1 MTWDVALILGI
12 DGLANGAVYLLAG
25 LGLVLIFSVTRVVF
39 VPFGDIA
46 AFAALTLAAFETNRL
61 PPTIGLVAVLAVIAT
76 LTEIGSLPNGPRV
89 SIRPWSASTVACVL
103 IVVSLYFKAFC
114 SSTKT

>member
-1 MTWDVALILGI
+1 MASKFPLTAARGSSESSKCPVIFKP
-12 DGLANGAVYLLAG
+12 AVKN
-25 LGLVLIFSVTRVVF
+25 SS
-39 VPFGDIA
+39 
-46 AFAALTLAAFETNRL
+46 
-61 PPTIGLVAVLAVIAT
+61 